1 MPASIPTKPTPSQ
14 TKVLTLLAGGPQP
27 LREVWQQLGQQTRI
41 ESTERLLAR
50 LAAYG
55 WLTSLLHPDDQG
67 RPTRY
72 WQLCPAGTAH
82 LEVPSTPT
90 RTLPALTPSTARP
103 TAKQRAILE
112 TLNNYAYLTN
122 AQIAEDA
129 ANGTADKA
137 LQRRLLWLRS
147 AGWIAEQRLYP
158 ERGNRSPRYW
168 TLLPA
173 GATAL
178 GIAFNPFPPATL
190 ATIQADLAPGMAPLP
205 SVSPSERAILA
216 LLAEWKALRT
226 GQIWQTLDPTKTREY
241 TKKRLIT
248 LAQTDLI
255 QGTPLPQMKEGAQEY
270 YWILRP
276 QGAAILQIPYDKQ
289 YRRRPTGTVLD
300 YRGVLLTMLA
310 ACTDTGWRVLP
321 PQPAGPAHP
330 AVEYPPQYEQLRQA
344 VLLYEYDQIRAMQE
358 RGEPRDYIQTRY
370 ALYQAGLVGGVVPTF
385 INDYVAYHPAGPQYS
400 VVLIPHPPGAGSY
413 FWTRHLKPRRK
424 RSNYNPSRAERYR
437 RLAPIV
443 PVIAVFPTAD
453 EAREYGRILRG
464 TDIQPLA
471 VDRLKAVLTDLYA
484 GQPNAE

>member
-1 MPASIPTKPTPSQ
+1 MPASIPKQPSATQ
-14 TKVLTLLAGGPQP
+14 TRVLTLLAAGPQTVHD
-27 LREVWQQLGQQTRI
+27 LRQQLGQQTRI
-41 ESTERLLAR
+41 ASTERLLAR

-55 WLTSLLHPDDQG
+55 WLTSLLHSDDQG

-82 LEVPSTPT
+82 LEEPPTVT
-90 RTLPALTPSTARP
+90 RTLPALTPSAARP
-103 TAKQRAILE
+103 TAKQRVILQ
-112 TLNNYAYLTN
+112 TLNDYAYLTTG
-122 AQIAEDA
+122 QIAEDA
-129 ANGTADKA
+129 AGGTTDRS
-137 LQRRLLWLRS
+137 LERRLALLRA

-158 ERGNRSPRYW
+158 ERGNRSLRYW
-168 TLLPA
+168 TILPA
-173 GATAL
+173 GITAL
-178 GIAFNPFPPATL
+178 GGTFAPSPPTPL

-205 SVSPSERAILA
+205 PVSPSERAILA

-226 GQIWQTLDPTKTREY
+226 GQIWQILDLKKTREY

-248 LAQTDLI
+248 LAQADLI
-255 QGTPLPQMKEGAQEY
+255 QGTPLPQMKEGAYEY

-276 QGAAILQIPYDKQ
+276 QGAAILQLPYDKQ

-310 ACTDTGWRVLP
+310 ACRSAGWRVLA
-321 PQPAGPAHP
+321 PQPAGPDHP

-358 RGEPRDYIQTRY
+358 QGESRAEIEDRYIH
-370 ALYQAGLVGGVVPTF
+370 YQAGLVGGVVPTF
-385 INDYVAYHPAGPQYS
+385 INDYVAYHPDGAQYS
-400 VVLIPHPPGAGSY
+400 VVLVPHPPGAGSY
-413 FWTRHLKPRRK
+413 FWTRHLKPRRQ
-424 RSNYNPSRAERYR
+424 RTNYNPSRAERYR

-443 PVIAVFPTAD
+443 PVIAVFPTED

-464 TDIQPLA
+464 TGIQPLT
-471 VDRLKAVLTDLYA
+471 VDRLAGVLTDLYA